1 MKRAIGIILLVVA
14 FQQVQAQKR
23 VSLDLMKGS
32 SLTILGKSNIVPF
45 KIFLKGDSF
54 PSGKLSLVTTEKEN
68 KIFLNDG
75 QLSVNVND
83 FTSDNRMALRD
94 FKKLVKSE
102 SFPEIKLEIT
112 SLDLQRKSCGKAFG
126 GIANSV
132 LTITGVSK
140 QYIIPLNLE
149 SCSDFYT
156 AEGRVKLSIRDFGLN
171 PPVEMMGLIKVS
183 EWIEIVFNVNLN
195 IYGPEESNAL
205 ASAK

>member
-126 GIANSV
+126 GTANSV

-195 IYGPEESNAL
+195 IYGPEDSNAL